1 MITGEERLRENLADL
16 YGNVT
21 FYDGR
26 PSKTEVAR
34 TTAIGRELQDVSRSF
49 DAFVAKEIPGIN
61 AALASRKLPLI
72 PVLTP

>member
-26 PSKTEVAR
+26 PSKTQVAR
-34 TTAIGRELQDVSRSF
+34 TSAIGRELQDVSRSF
-49 DAFVAKEIPGIN
+49 DAWVAREIPGIN
-61 AALASRKLPLI
+61 AALTVRKLQPI
-72 PVLTP
+72 PVLVP